1 MEKTKETKEGDA
13 KTEQLDKGEIIVEEL
28 LEECLK
34 DVYSE
39 TEWDITKRARLLEIG
54 GRRELTKG
62 EQWWNFELIIT
73 DHAPSRILT
82 HYTLRPRPHVSVLQL
97 KVVEQKA
104 SGYCGYYAL
113 HYALCL
119 LEACHS
125 SSEGAVLGLL
135 EETASV
141 GGVWRRYWYSV
152 SQLLVRGRS
161 EEAWPWTEEY
171 ITRGDLERS
180 FLQYLFDVD
189 PHLNFDMEVKNKLI
203 VLQFS
208 FGLLQDNFETIC
220 ETQDKITSF
229 VNNTSSPA
237 HLIFILGVTNHWL
250 TLLAYKRK
258 EACPCHHGN
267 EGCGSVHMLYMDS
280 NNTPAISLC
289 DEGIEDYVKEQE
301 KKKKAVKGYG
311 YQKWKRNVIKQAYI
325 DQRTI
330 VNRISR
336 YISGEADMIE
346 EVISEY
352 VDKLLISF
360 NTHIEKSL
368 ISADPDFYIPLLLSW
383 LEGQYPVKVL
393 RDNLLPFISNST
405 ISHLMRRD
413 ENIKEDSVPLP
424 LSPLKD
430 WASLNHSRL
439 AGLSS
444 NSFGIDQVDSFAS
457 LLSTILDKL

>member
-1 MEKTKETKEGDA
+1 
-13 KTEQLDKGEIIVEEL
+13 
-28 LEECLK
+28 
-34 DVYSE
+34 
-39 TEWDITKRARLLEIG
+39 
-54 GRRELTKG
+54 
-62 EQWWNFELIIT
+62 
-73 DHAPSRILT
+73 
-82 HYTLRPRPHVSVLQL
+82 
-97 KVVEQKA
+97 
-104 SGYCGYYAL
+104 
-113 HYALCL
+113 
-119 LEACHS
+119 
-125 SSEGAVLGLL
+125 
-135 EETASV
+135 
-141 GGVWRRYWYSV
+141 
-152 SQLLVRGRS
+152 
-161 EEAWPWTEEY
+161 
-171 ITRGDLERS
+171 
-180 FLQYLFDVD
+180 
-189 PHLNFDMEVKNKLI
+189 
-203 VLQFS
+203 
-208 FGLLQDNFETIC
+208 
-220 ETQDKITSF
+220 
-229 VNNTSSPA
+229 
-237 HLIFILGVTNHWL
+237 
-250 TLLAYKRK
+250 
-258 EACPCHHGN
+258 
-267 EGCGSVHMLYMDS
+267 MLYMDS